1 MITFSPEQYG
11 NFMLSHDEIG
21 VLVQVAIGLFIVI
34 SWTLVFLSLRK
45 MDKRL
50 KQLTELLN
58 ERLPEQGVKAVEK
71 DVE

>member
-1 MITFSPEQYG
+1 
-11 NFMLSHDEIG
+11 MLSHDEIG